1 MSAVASP
8 SSDTRE
14 SLSGIFAAYA
24 SSLDGAQVDDAALHA
39 LRRAMVD
46 YLACVYAGNEQPAS
60 QAIRR
65 WAAAEGGAAAATV
78 VGSQVRL
85 PASQAAFVNGAAA
98 HSLDFDDGYT
108 RGSVHPGGVI
118 YSTALAAAEK
128 YGASAA
134 DFIAGVVAGYDM
146 MLRLAEAMHPTS
158 ALRGWHNTAVA
169 GVLGAALT
177 AGRIRGLS
185 PQQLRDAIGLAT
197 SFSGGIREYL
207 NDGAEVKRLHPGKSA
222 RDGIVCAELAAEGIT
237 GPVESLEGADGLFR
251 AMVDDRAKA
260 SRVVEGLGKEF
271 LITQAY
277 FKPYPC
283 CRHFHAVIDATLALR
298 DEGVDPA
305 RVRGITIGLYEV
317 GAHGHDHRTASNL
330 LEAQMSAPCAVVT
343 SLLHGFPSV
352 STFDPAVFTSAEA
365 QRLLAATTVEV
376 DDECQAIY
384 PKIRSGIVTLE
395 LDDGTRVQKR
405 VLEPR
410 GEVANPLSDQDLSQK
425 FMNNLPEH
433 VSRDTAAR
441 LLDWIWN
448 MKRDSD
454 LSAMFPLLAGN

>member
-1 MSAVASP
+1 LSAVANP
-8 SSDTRE
+8 SSNIRE
-14 SLSGIFAAYA
+14 SLSGVIAAYA
-24 SSLDGAQVDDAALHA
+24 SSLDGAEVDDAVLHA

-46 YLACVYAGNEQPAS
+46 YLACVYAGNDQPATQS
-60 QAIRR
+60 IRR
-65 WAAAEGGAAAATV
+65 WATAEGGAPAATV

-118 YSTALAAAEK
+118 YSAALASAEK
-128 YGASAA
+128 YGASAT

-146 MLRLAEAMHPTS
+146 MLRLAEAMHPAS

-169 GVLGAALT
+169 GVLGAAVT
-177 AGRIRGLS
+177 AGRIKGLS
-185 PQQLRDAIGLAT
+185 PLQLRDAIGLAT

-222 RDGIVCAELAAEGIT
+222 RDGIVCAELAAEGIS
-237 GPVESLEGADGLFR
+237 GSIRSLEGADGLFR
-251 AMVDDRAKA
+251 AMVDDKAKA
-260 SRVVEGLGKEF
+260 GRLEEGLGTEF

-283 CRHFHAVIDATLALR
+283 CRHFHAAIDATLALR
-298 DEGVDPA
+298 DEGVDPS

-317 GAHGHDHRTASNL
+317 GAHGHDHCTASNL
-330 LEAQMSAPCAVVT
+330 LEVQMSAPCAVVT

-352 STFDPAVFTSAEA
+352 STFDPAIFTDPEA
-365 QRLLAATTVEV
+365 QRLLSATTLEV

-384 PKIRSGIVTLE
+384 PKVRSGVVTLE
-395 LDDGTRVQKR
+395 LDDGKRVQKR

-425 FMNNLPEH
+425 FMNNLPKH
-433 VSRDTAAR
+433 ISREKAAR
-441 LLDWIWN
+441 LLDWTWN